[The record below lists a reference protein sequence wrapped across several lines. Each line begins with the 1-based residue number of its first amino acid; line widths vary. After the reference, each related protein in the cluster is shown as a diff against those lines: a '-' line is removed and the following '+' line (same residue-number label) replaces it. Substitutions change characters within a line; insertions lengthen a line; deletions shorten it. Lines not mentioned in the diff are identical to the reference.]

1 MTVRK
6 NEPDA
11 IDWGAFD
18 RGVVETWGQKHDGS
32 WQHIA
37 TAPYDPRA
45 TLDAIR
51 AEMQALPHVSFAPM
65 PYEMARRARRIL
77 LRPMKIERRR
87 ERMAR
92 KRRRGWA

>member
-1 MTVRK
+1 MTIRK
-6 NEPDA
+6 LEVDY
-11 IDWGAFD
+11 GAFD
-18 RGVVETWGQKHDGS
+18 RGVVETWGRRHDGS
-32 WQHIA
+32 WERMQ

-45 TLDAIR
+45 TIDAIR

-65 PYEMARRARRIL
+65 SFELYERARRIL
-77 LRPMKIERRR
+77 MRPRKLERRR